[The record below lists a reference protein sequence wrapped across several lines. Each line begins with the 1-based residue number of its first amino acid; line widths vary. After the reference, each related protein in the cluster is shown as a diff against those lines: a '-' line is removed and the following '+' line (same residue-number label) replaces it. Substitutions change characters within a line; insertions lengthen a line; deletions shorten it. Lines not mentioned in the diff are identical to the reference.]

1 MFKYRWYL
9 VGGLLFIIGS
19 NVFAIAIAPLVRM
32 AVNQMAESM
41 KGISGSSIPVEVA
54 REVGVTALQFGLL
67 VLGSAIV
74 KGVFM
79 YFMRQTLIV
88 MSRLIEYDLKN
99 EIYEHYQKLGAGF
112 YNRNFTGD
120 LMNRISED
128 VSRVRM
134 YLGPAIMYTLNLVV
148 LFFMVIGFML
158 TINAKITFWVLLPLP
173 VLSLSIYY
181 VSDMINRRS
190 DRIQQKLSSIT
201 AFVQESFSGIR
212 VLKSYAVEK
221 DFEQSFRDQSD
232 EYKSNYMHL
241 VKVDALFFP
250 LMMMLVGCSI
260 IITIWIGGKEVIA
273 GNFTYGNIAEYIIY
287 VNMLTWPV
295 ASLGWVTSLVQRA
308 EASQKRINVFL
319 NEIPEIAS
327 GQLEVSELNE
337 SIEFRN
343 IHFSYPGKDE
353 VLKGLNF
360 TIHKSEVLALVG
372 ATGSGKSTIAALLTR
387 FYDPNAGAI
396 TLDGVDIRNLN
407 TKSYRSLFGYVP
419 QDVFLFGDTIES
431 NILYAGL
438 QQQKGPEY
446 YAELADVKDDI
457 EAFSS
462 QFQTVLGERGISLSG
477 GQKQRV
483 SIARAMAAE
492 PEIMVMDDSL
502 SAVDTSTE
510 LLIMNNL
517 RSFLKNR
524 TALLISHRLSMA
536 EQADR
541 ILVIKEGKIA
551 EEGSHEQLIALKGIY
566 FQMYE
571 QQKTSTEEV

>member
-419 QDVFLFGDTIES
+419 QDVFLFGDTIEN

>member
-1 MFKYRWYL
+1 M
-9 VGGLLFIIGS
+9 GGLLFIIGS

-41 KGISGSSIPVEVA
+41 KGISGSNIPEEVA
-54 REVGVTALQFGLL
+54 KEVGATALRFGLL

-88 MSRLIEYDLKN
+88 MSRLVEYDLKN

-221 DFEQSFRDQSD
+221 DFENSFRKQSD

-260 IITIWIGGKEVIA
+260 IITIWVGGKEVID
-273 GNFTYGNIAEYIIY
+273 GKFTYGNIAEYIIY

-308 EASQKRINVFL
+308 EASQKRINAFL
-319 NEIPEIAS
+319 NEVPEIPS
-327 GQLEVSELNE
+327 GQLEVNE
-337 SIEFRN
+337 MKACIEFRN
-343 IHFSYPGKDE
+343 VHFSYPGKEE

-372 ATGSGKSTIAALLTR
+372 ATGSGKSTVAALLTR
-387 FYDPNAGAI
+387 FYDPTSGEI
-396 TLDGVDIRNLN
+396 SLDGEDVRNLN
-407 TKSYRSLFGYVP
+407 LKSYRSLFGYVP
-419 QDVFLFGDTIES
+419 QDVFLFGDTIEN
-431 NILYAGL
+431 NILYAGQ
-438 QQQKGPEY
+438 QQQKDAAF
-446 YAELADVKDDI
+446 YAELADVRDDV
-457 EAFSS
+457 EAFTS

-477 GQKQRV
+477 GQKQRI
-483 SIARAMAAE
+483 SIARAMATE

-517 RSFLKNR
+517 RKFLKNR

-541 ILVIKEGKIA
+541 ILVIKDGMIA
-551 EEGSHEQLIALKGIY
+551 EEGTHEQLFAVKGLY
-566 FQMYE
+566 HQMYE
-571 QQKTSTEEV
+571 QQKTSAELP

>member
-41 KGISGSSIPVEVA
+41 KGISGSSIPEEVA

-517 RSFLKNR
+517 RIFLKNR

-541 ILVIKEGKIA
+541 ILVIKDGKIA